1 MGAIHPIDSVI
12 YGERYSDPAMRR
24 LFEEQNIQGER
35 LRFEAVVAEEQAQM
49 GIIPV
54 AAAAEI
60 ARTCN
65 VDRVRLER
73 IAQLTAETSNDI
85 VALVR
90 AAGEQMS
97 AEAAEYLHYG
107 LTSQDV
113 HITGQALVLKE
124 AAALLEEG
132 MEGLEAV
139 LVGMAD
145 QYRDTVMIGRTYGQ
159 HALPITFGF
168 KLAGWAYVLNQQRRA
183 FGQLKERLL
192 VGSVR
197 GAVGTH
203 AVWGEAGLEL
213 EQRVL
218 ARLGLGCSPISLQPS
233 EERYGEFLNW
243 CALMSTFLGRLC
255 ADMRRM
261 QHTEVGEVHE
271 QFETGKQ
278 VSSSTMP
285 HKRNPVWSEA
295 MQGVAYKIRSNAQ
308 AMLSVFQEYERDDT
322 RNPAEQL
329 LIAESTILTHKMIV
343 TVRDGLKNLE
353 VDEARMRRN
362 MDLTGGLIAAE
373 RLTFELAQR
382 SDAKQTAHAAVNRS
396 AMRAVEEGIPFAT
409 ALEEDEFVSRFM
421 GGEQIRSLIAE
432 AKEEV
437 GTARLQVDRIVKALR
452 GGQEAMC

>member
-1 MGAIHPIDSVI
+1 MDEVAPGLMWLRSLSVVSYGVRKLCCMLKYERRRIRIGSEQGINMGAIHPIDSVI

-145 QYRDTVMIGRTYGQ
+145 QYRDTVMIGRSYGQ
-159 HALPITFGF
+159 HAVPITFG
-168 KLAGWAYVLNQQRRA
+168 L
-183 FGQLKERLL
+183 
-192 VGSVR
+192 
-197 GAVGTH
+197 
-203 AVWGEAGLEL
+203 
-213 EQRVL
+213 
-218 ARLGLGCSPISLQPS
+218 
-233 EERYGEFLNW
+233 
-243 CALMSTFLGRLC
+243 
-255 ADMRRM
+255 
-261 QHTEVGEVHE
+261 
-271 QFETGKQ
+271 
-278 VSSSTMP
+278 
-285 HKRNPVWSEA
+285 
-295 MQGVAYKIRSNAQ
+295 
-308 AMLSVFQEYERDDT
+308 
-322 RNPAEQL
+322 
-329 LIAESTILTHKMIV
+329 
-343 TVRDGLKNLE
+343 
-353 VDEARMRRN
+353 
-362 MDLTGGLIAAE
+362 
-373 RLTFELAQR
+373 
-382 SDAKQTAHAAVNRS
+382 
-396 AMRAVEEGIPFAT
+396 
-409 ALEEDEFVSRFM
+409 
-421 GGEQIRSLIAE
+421 
-432 AKEEV
+432 
-437 GTARLQVDRIVKALR
+437 
-452 GGQEAMC
+452 